1 MILVPTFSLLTS
13 NILAHFAHGI
23 SLISQLDSLF
33 TKRGKK
39 RKIAKLAS
47 KNNVSFVLQN
57 IFVSSFL
64 FSVLAFMQVS
74 KYVT

>member
-47 KNNVSFVLQN
+47 KNNVKVL
-57 IFVSSFL
+57 FYKTYLYHPSYSLFL
-64 FSVLAFMQVS
+64 LSCKLANM
-74 KYVT
+74 